1 VAYTS
6 QSDLI
11 DRYGVRM
18 LELLTDRASPPAGAI
33 DSAVVD
39 AAIAG
44 AGAMI
49 DGYLASRY
57 ALPLASVPA
66 LIGEIAEAIAIWKLH
81 PAAPDPKIEADYRT
95 AMKLLADIASGT
107 VRLQVAG
114 VASEETGS
122 TGARL
127 TDRERPL
134 TADNM
139 KGFI

>member
-1 VAYTS
+1 MAYTS

-11 DRYGVRM
+11 DRYGARM

-33 DSAVVD
+33 DGAVVD

-44 AGAMI
+44 AEAVI

-66 LIGEIAEAIAIWKLH
+66 LISEIAEAIAIWKLH
-81 PAAPDPKIEADYRT
+81 PAAPDPKIEADYRA

-114 VASEETGS
+114 VATEETGG